1 MKYVGKAFVYE
12 DDRVVLEDDSKNVF
26 YTRDL
31 TCPTIVVENVVK
43 MHNEGA
49 DIMEID
55 AYLLNEG
62 LCTQDD
68 REIIV
73 EGIYNILN

>member
-43 MHNEGA
+43 MHNDGQDLRA
-49 DIMEID
+49 ID
-55 AYLLNEG
+55 EYLLNEG
-62 LCTQDD
+62 LCTQED

-73 EGIYNILN
+73 EGIYKAIN